1 MMEYTAQVIAVLPVP
16 DAPSRCWDET
26 LPVQARNDTRSLGYE
41 VRAPS
46 LEKGNH
52 EILMIQKE
60 SNYA

>member
-1 MMEYTAQVIAVLPVP
+1 MMEYTAQVIAILPVP

-46 LEKGNH
+46 GRNTDP
-52 EILMIQKE
+52 
-60 SNYA
+60 

>member
-1 MMEYTAQVIAVLPVP
+1 MMRYEAQVIAILPVP

-46 LEKGNH
+46 GQNTDP
-52 EILMIQKE
+52 
-60 SNYA
+60 